1 MSFLLIFSQKACVII
16 FCCCRRPDPIISFIN
31 KLIIKKREIPLSLKN
46 DLVFPFSIDQ
56 KLLIIPTYVP
66 KNFGIGVLKVFRLSF
81 QILSKA
87 LQTQALAA
95 LVQISNLNNHATSLF
110 LVLQVLFSIFC
121 IIAYILHLFMNQCF
135 KSILRPNQQGPKQQK
150 VSARS

>member
-1 MSFLLIFSQKACVII
+1 MLIFPQKARIII
-16 FCCCRRPDPIISFIN
+16 FCSCGRPDPIISFIN

-66 KNFGIGVLKVFRLSF
+66 INFGIEVLKVFRLSF

-95 LVQISNLNNHATSLF
+95 LDQISNSNNHATSLF
-110 LVLQVLFSIFC
+110 LVSQVLFSIFC
-121 IIAYILHLFMNQCF
+121 IIAYILHLYMNQCF
-135 KSILRPNQQGPKQQK
+135 KSILHPNQQGPKQQK
-150 VSARS
+150 VSASS